1 MQNGRNIMNLDNINK
16 LNTREWAMF
25 NGNSKSAQNRAK
37 LLAKH
42 GGRWE
47 QRGRHWFWNS
57 MVNINIQFF
66 HRKETDRQKPRKIYV
81 FTDKD
86 GIKYITDNFE
96 RFCTE
101 HNLNSSAMWEVSSGK
116 RKQFKGFI
124 VESLGFEEK
133 PKKP

>member
-16 LNTREWAMF
+16 LNTREWSMF
-25 NGNSKSAQNRAK
+25 NDNSKSAQNRAN

-57 MVNINIQFF
+57 MVKTDIQFF
-66 HRKETDRQKPRKIYV
+66 HRQDAEKKKPRKIYV
-81 FTDKD
+81 FVDKE
-86 GIKYITDNFE
+86 GIRYFTDNFE
-96 RFCTE
+96 NFCKT

-116 RKQFKGFI
+116 RKQFKGFTI
-124 VESLGFEEK
+124 ESPNDK
-133 PKKP
+133 PENP

>member
-1 MQNGRNIMNLDNINK
+1 
-16 LNTREWAMF
+16 MF

-47 QRGRHWFWNS
+47 QRGKQWFWNS
-57 MVNINIQFF
+57 MVNIDIQFF
-66 HRKETDRQKPRKIYV
+66 QKKVNEKPRKIYV
-81 FTDKD
+81 FTDKE

-96 RFCTE
+96 NFCKK

-116 RKQFKGFI
+116 RKQFKGFTI
-124 VESLGFEEK
+124 ESLASEDK